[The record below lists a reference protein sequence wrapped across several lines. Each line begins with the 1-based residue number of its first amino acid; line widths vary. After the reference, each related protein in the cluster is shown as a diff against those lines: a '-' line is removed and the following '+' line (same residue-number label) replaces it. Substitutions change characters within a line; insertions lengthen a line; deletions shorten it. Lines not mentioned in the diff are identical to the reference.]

1 MTLDSNYTSCYD
13 VFHKRRYSME
23 INNKEETNM
32 ILEEMRRLEE
42 ELLKEREKTEEE
54 FSNII
59 KSYS

>member
-1 MTLDSNYTSCYD
+1 
-13 VFHKRRYSME
+13 ME

-59 KSYS
+59 KKFKKMEAEKWKKN

>member
-1 MTLDSNYTSCYD
+1 
-13 VFHKRRYSME
+13 ME

-59 KSYS
+59 KKIKKMEAEKWKKN